1 MTDAEVPVTP
11 VHWPSCF
18 RIIPSRFPPIQ
29 LFERV
34 ADPQDLEAVMA
45 IESLTNAR
53 LRDEVGEIRL
63 VPPAERV
70 TGAGAGYVMAAFTH
84 LSPTGGRFTDGSYG
98 AYYAAREL
106 ETAIEETVYHR
117 EQFLRATGEDPVE
130 LDMRVLRAR
139 LRADL
144 HDVRG
149 LWESRPEIYDPDDYG
164 ASQALGRTLRSAGS
178 AGILYRSVRHPGGEC
193 VAAFRPRAIS
203 RCQQTLHLTYR
214 WDGTRIT
221 TVYEKRLVR
230 ESNADPRPLA
240 GSP

>member
-1 MTDAEVPVTP
+1 MALKPEEVPVAP

-34 ADPQDLEAVMA
+34 ADPEDLDAVMA

-53 LRDEVGEIRL
+53 LRDEVGDIRL
-63 VPPAERV
+63 VPPSERV

-84 LSPTGGRFTDGSYG
+84 VSPPGGRFTDGTYG
-98 AYYAAREL
+98 AYYAARDL
-106 ETAIEETVYHR
+106 QTAIEETVYHR
-117 EQFLRATGEDPVE
+117 ELFLRATREGPME

-149 LWESRPEIYDPDDYG
+149 LRGQAPDIYDPAAYG
-164 ASQALGRTLRSAGS
+164 ASQALGRALREAGS
-178 AGILYRSVRHPGGEC
+178 HGIVYHSVRHAGGEC
-193 VAAFRPRAIS
+193 AAAFRPRVIS
-203 RCQQTLHLTYR
+203 RCQQTQHLAYV
-214 WDGTRIT
+214 WDGSRIT
-221 TVYEKRLVR
+221 TVYEKRMVR
-230 ESNADPRPLA
+230 R
-240 GSP
+240 